1 MRNNL
6 KIFSTVLLIS
16 FPFWWGVNVFQQNLQ
31 HFFYQREITGN
42 PYILASI
49 AYQAEL
55 EEKLEQMRPI
65 RIKNYQG
72 LEISARSA
80 ISVLVDGQGKERILF
95 EKNSEERMPIASLT
109 KLMTAYVAL
118 KNYDF
123 SEEMEN
129 ALHLSLIESNNEAA
143 TNLTRAMGE
152 TAFISSMN
160 LEAESLGM
168 ENTFF
173 INPTGLDGKESFNY
187 STVSDLT
194 KFARHLT
201 EDEEKHLIL
210 EISTLAE
217 FENSVNTNRL
227 LGEIS
232 GIIGGKTGETRK
244 SGDCLLLI
252 TQAPENKGYII
263 SVVLN
268 SQDRF
273 EEMKKLIDWIQYAY
287 RW

>member
-1 MRNNL
+1 MNNNL
-6 KIFSTVLLIS
+6 KIFLTIFLIS
-16 FPFWWGVNVFQQNLQ
+16 LPFWWGVNVFHENMEK
-31 HFFYQREITGN
+31 FFYQREITGN
-42 PYILASI
+42 PSILASI

-55 EEKLEQMRPI
+55 EEKLEQMRPT

-72 LEISARSA
+72 LETSALSA
-80 ISVLVDGQGKERILF
+80 ISVFIDNQGKERILF
-95 EKNSEERMPIASLT
+95 EKNSQERMPIASLT

-118 KNYDF
+118 KNYDLP
-123 SEEMEN
+123 EEMEKELYL
-129 ALHLSLIESNNEAA
+129 ALIESNNEAA
-143 TNLTRAMGE
+143 LNLARTNGE
-152 TAFISSMN
+152 TTFIKSMN

-173 INPTGLDGKESFNY
+173 INPTGLDGENNFNY
-187 STVSDLT
+187 STALDLV
-194 KFARHLT
+194 KLAKHLT
-201 EDEEKHLIL
+201 EEKHLIL

-217 FENSVNTNRL
+217 FEDSVNTNRL

-252 TQAPENKGYII
+252 IQAPQNKGHVIN
-263 SVVLN
+263 VVLN

-273 EEMKKLIDWIQYAY
+273 EEMKKLIDWTQHAY

>member
-1 MRNNL
+1 MNNNL
-6 KIFSTVLLIS
+6 KIFLTIFLIS
-16 FPFWWGVNVFQQNLQ
+16 LPFWWGVNVFHENMEK
-31 HFFYQREITGN
+31 FFYQREITGN
-42 PYILASI
+42 PSILASI

-55 EEKLEQMRPI
+55 EEKLEQMRPT

-72 LEISARSA
+72 LETSALSV
-80 ISVLVDGQGKERILF
+80 ISVFIDNQGKERILF
-95 EKNSEERMPIASLT
+95 EKNSQERMPIASLT

-118 KNYDF
+118 KNYDLP
-123 SEEMEN
+123 EEMEKELYL
-129 ALHLSLIESNNEAA
+129 ALIESNNEAA
-143 TNLTRAMGE
+143 LNLARTNGE
-152 TAFISSMN
+152 TTFIKSMN

-173 INPTGLDGKESFNY
+173 INPTGLDGENNFNY
-187 STVSDLT
+187 STALDLV
-194 KFARHLT
+194 KLAKHLT
-201 EDEEKHLIL
+201 EEKHLIL

-217 FENSVNTNRL
+217 FEDSVNTNRL

-252 TQAPENKGYII
+252 IQAPQNKGHVIN
-263 SVVLN
+263 VVLN

-273 EEMKKLIDWIQYAY
+273 EEMKKLIDWTQHAY